1 MREISLNYGKSC
13 LKYDLQ
19 DIKFTE
25 LLPKSGQNGL
35 DERYIVNKAL
45 ENFSQQL
52 GNIREKRIAIG
63 INDQTRP
70 LPHSILLPALLD
82 HLLNESNAKK
92 ENISFYFATGTH
104 RGLTDEEIAD
114 VLPLDFDQEY
124 TNICHNCD
132 ADEDLIFLGETTKGT
147 PVYVNKGFYQ
157 AEVKIVVG
165 NIEPHHFMGFSGGV
179 KTAAIGLTGRKTIE
193 MNHAMLP
200 DPDAKMGLFMENPMR
215 KDVEEIG
222 NMIGVDYALNVVL
235 NDKKEIIAAF
245 GGNPFMVMQQG
256 IPVSLQSCQLD
267 IKQSECGFD
276 LVIASAGGFPKDI
289 NLYQSQKALTNA
301 CLFSRTGGVIILAA
315 ACHDGAGND
324 KFLDYLQGKTSL
336 EQIMHDFSS
345 RPFIVGPH
353 KAYQIAQQAKDHK
366 LILISELDKNLIPDF
381 MITLV
386 DDINEALAI
395 ARPLLPENP
404 RVVVLPY
411 ATHSMP
417 KIGL

>member
-1 MREISLNYGKSC
+1 MREISLKYGKSC
-13 LKYDLQ
+13 IKYDLQ
-19 DIKFTE
+19 DIEYAEF
-25 LLPKSGQNGL
+25 LPKNEQVGL
-35 DERYIVNKAL
+35 DERYIVNNAL
-45 ENFSQQL
+45 EDLPQL
-52 GNIREKRIAIG
+52 LGDIGEKRIAIG

-70 LPHSILLPALLD
+70 LPHSILLSALLD
-82 HLLNESNAKK
+82 HLLGECKAKK

-104 RGLTDEEIAD
+104 RELTDEEIAD
-114 VLPLDFDQEY
+114 VLPMGFHQEY
-124 TNICHNCD
+124 PHFCHNCD
-132 ADEDLIFLGETTKGT
+132 AAEDLIFLGETTKST
-147 PVYVNKGFYQ
+147 PVYVNKGFYR

-200 DPDAKMGLFMENPMR
+200 EPNARMGLFMDNPMR

-222 NMIGVDYALNVVL
+222 SMIGVDYALNVVL

-245 GGNPFMVMQQG
+245 GGDPFKVMQQG
-256 IPVSLQSCQLD
+256 IPVSLRSCQLD

-301 CLFSRTGGVIILAA
+301 CLFSRPGGVIILAA
-315 ACHDGAGND
+315 ACQDGAGND
-324 KFLDYLQGKTSL
+324 KFLDFLQGKTTL
-336 EQIMHDFSS
+336 DQILRDFASQ
-345 RPFIVGPH
+345 PFIVGPH

-366 LILISELDKNLIPDF
+366 IILISELDKSLIPDF
-381 MITLV
+381 LLTSADGLK
-386 DDINEALAI
+386 EALEV
-395 ARPLLPENP
+395 ARPLLPENS
-404 RVVVLPY
+404 RVAVLPF

-417 KIGL
+417 QIGS